1 MSANE
6 AAQVQPINKICTDTT
21 NLHMQTKKV
30 EVAAN
35 MYPGRLVITGANDD
49 DVITGTSGGAV
60 YGWIGYEQVHK
71 NYRPINISTIHVI
84 ADQTQIIDGSGIIL
98 LAWLL
103 SGETVVK
110 GSRLAAAAGG
120 FVQLYATAVA
130 GVLTVGIA
138 EESVAA
144 TDDCTRLLVRSLI

>member
-1 MSANE
+1 MSVNE
-6 AAQVQPINKICTDTT
+6 AAQVQPINKVCTDTT

-35 MYPGRLVITGANDD
+35 MYPGRLVITGTNDD
-49 DVITGTSGGAV
+49 DVVQGTSGGAV

-71 NYRPINISTIHVI
+71 NYRPINISTIHLI
-84 ADQTQIIDGSGIIL
+84 NDQTQIINGSGIIL

-110 GSRLAAAAGG
+110 GSRLIAADGG
-120 FVQLYATAVA
+120 FVQLYATGVA
-130 GVLTVGIA
+130 ASLTVGIA

-144 TDDCTRLLVRSLI
+144 TDDCTRILVRSLI